1 MKHIILLLCLV
12 LCFSGCVA
20 QHVPPDGPI
29 ETPAQTKKPLIS
41 PTASSSIPEPS
52 PGVTPVSDT
61 PFARIDFDDTV
72 SVDMD
77 FDGTDETISISEGD
91 GIVTVAYTD
100 GDVKKEKLIEPLYV
114 ETCFI
119 DDVAENDGYLE
130 LFVIGDMASDDYV
143 TYIYR
148 IKDSVLDECAIYG
161 IVGETDGSRS
171 LLVKATIDVFGTYG
185 AQCLYSLKDGFDF
198 AVSSPYT
205 VIQYEGYEERKIT
218 VKKYDLSAQASINGG
233 EYENV
238 LLPEGTELLLKE
250 TDCKSYGIFTTE
262 NNTRIRIAITK
273 NPDEWGWYI
282 DGMPEEEWFDG
293 LSYSG

>member
-1 MKHIILLLCLV
+1 MKYIVLLLCLV
-12 LCFSGCVA
+12 LCLSGCMA
-20 QHVPPDGPI
+20 QHDAPPNEPT
-29 ETPAQTKKPLIS
+29 ETPAQTKKPLNS
-41 PTASSSIPEPS
+41 PTATPIPEPTME
-52 PGVTPVSDT
+52 VTPAPDT
-61 PFARIDFDDTV
+61 RIDFDDTV

-77 FDGTDETISISEGD
+77 FDGTDEAISISEDD

-100 GDVKKEKLIEPLYV
+100 GKIKKEKLIEPLYV
-114 ETCFI
+114 EKCFI
-119 DDVAENDGYLE
+119 DDVVENDGYLE

-161 IVGETDGSRS
+161 IVEETDGSGS

-185 AQCLYSLKDGFDF
+185 AQCYYSLKDGFDF

-218 VKKYDLSAQASINGG
+218 VKKDDLSAQASVNEG

-238 LLPEGTELLLKE
+238 LLPAETELLLKE
-250 TDCKSYGIFTTE
+250 TDCKSYGIFTTQY
-262 NNTRIRIAITK
+262 NKIVRIAITK
-273 NPDEWGWYI
+273 KPDEWGWYI
-282 DGMPEEEWFDG
+282 DEWFDG